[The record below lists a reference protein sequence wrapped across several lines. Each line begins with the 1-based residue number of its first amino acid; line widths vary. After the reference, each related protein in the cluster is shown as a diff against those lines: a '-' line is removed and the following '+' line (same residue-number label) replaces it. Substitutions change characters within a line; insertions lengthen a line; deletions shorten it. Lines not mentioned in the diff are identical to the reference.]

1 MSDRTSDALS
11 RFARDVDA
19 GAIVF
24 RDGDA
29 GDEMFVIQAGCVRIT
44 KRSTHGERVLATL
57 GAGEFFG
64 EMAILNARPR
74 NANATVT
81 EEGPARLL
89 VIDSRRFEQMIVH
102 NREITLRL
110 IKKLAARLDSA
121 DSLIEILMERD
132 PRARVMRAIARHA
145 DAFGE
150 ASDAGRR
157 VALGAVDLAAL
168 VNVDV
173 ATVEQVIAR
182 LQRVRIISLEPDG
195 RALVLHDIGRLLDFL
210 EFLEMPQRFASEGAV
225 TP

>member
-19 GAIVF
+19 GAVVF

-29 GDEMFVIQAGCVRIT
+29 GDEMFVIQSGQVRIS
-44 KRSTHGERVLATL
+44 KKIAQGERVIAVL

-64 EMAILNARPR
+64 EMAILNGRPR
-74 NANATVT
+74 NATATVT
-81 EEGPARLL
+81 EDGPAHLL
-89 VIDSRRFEQMIVH
+89 AIDSRRFEQMIAH

-145 DAFGE
+145 ESFGE
-150 ASDAGRR
+150 AIASGQR
-157 VALGAVDLAAL
+157 VAIGVTDLAAL

-173 ATVEQVIAR
+173 ATTEQVVAR
-182 LQRVRIISLEPDG
+182 LQRVRIVSIEPDG
-195 RALVLHDIGRLLDFL
+195 HAMILHDVDRLLDFL
-210 EFLEMPQRFASEGAV
+210 EFLEMPQRFAHEGGAQ
-225 TP
+225 